1 MKLNGF
7 STVQKILLFEIYYQK
22 LSQYP
27 QNYRK
32 RTINRKYERNKS
44 LKQIVTT
51 KVDSVTSLVEI
62 KIKPAIKWEH

>member
-1 MKLNGF
+1 MRLNGF
-7 STVQKILLFEIYYQK
+7 STLQKILLFEIYYQK

-32 RTINRKYERNKS
+32 RTINRKYERSKS

-51 KVDSVTSLVEI
+51 KVDSVTSRVEI